1 MPVIAMTQEMASLG
15 KDVAL
20 GVCEALGL
28 QQVRHEVGDVVAGR
42 MQVKKSL
49 IRRIREGRASAVERW
64 AADEKTI
71 SIFTAEEIYDLA
83 VKGNVLIR
91 GWGATL
97 WLRHVKHVPCVRVC
111 APTPLRIKR
120 LMERL
125 ETDDEELARHEIEAD
140 DAARAARMEEH
151 FNVKWGDPTLYDLTL
166 NTERIPIATC
176 VDQVIALARSPAFA
190 ETPQSR
196 QALEDLALQAKA
208 RAALRS
214 DPRTTGIDIV
224 VEAAQ
229 GKLTLRGIV
238 VDDKERDLCRQVI
251 ARDTGV
257 DAIDDQLRTMAGGLY
272 RFPSQP
278 HRPWSPHHG
287 DGGKKD

>member
-1 MPVIAMTQEMASLG
+1 MAVIAMTQEMATLG

-49 IRRIREGRASAVERW
+49 IRRIREGKASALERW

-83 VKGNVLIR
+83 VRGDVLIR

-97 WLRHVKHVPCVRVC
+97 FLREVGHVPCIRVC
-111 APTPLRIKR
+111 APMEVRVRR

-125 ETDDEELARHEIEAD
+125 ATDDEELARHEIEMD
-140 DAARAARMEEH
+140 DAARAGRMGEH
-151 FNVKWGDPTLYDLTL
+151 FNVTWGDPTLYDLTL
-166 NTERIPIATC
+166 NTARVPIPAC
-176 VDQVIALARSPAFA
+176 VDQVVALAKSPAFQ
-190 ETPQSR
+190 ETPESR
-196 QALEDLALQAKA
+196 RHLEDLALRSHA
-208 RAALRS
+208 RAALKA
-214 DPRTTGIDIV
+214 DERTNGIDIL
-224 VEAAQ
+224 VEAN
-229 GKLTLRGIV
+229 GGVLTLKGIV
-238 VDDKERDLCRQVI
+238 VDEREKQRVREVLGKI
-251 ARDTGV
+251 AGV
-257 DAIDDQLRTMAGGLY
+257 KAVDDELRTMAGGMK

-278 HRPWSPHHG
+278 LG
-287 DGGKKD
+287 TGGGA

>member
-1 MPVIAMTQEMASLG
+1 MAVVAMTQEMATLG

-49 IRRIREGRASAVERW
+49 IRRIREGRASAIEKW

-71 SIFTAEEIYDLA
+71 SIFTAEEVFDLA

-97 WLRHVKHVPCVRVC
+97 LLRPVAHVPTVRVT
-111 APTPLRIKR
+111 ASMEVRVKR

-140 DAARAARMEEH
+140 DGARSARMGEA
-151 FNVKWGDPTLYDLTL
+151 FGVSWGEPRLYDLTL
-166 NTERIPIATC
+166 NTDRIAIPTC
-176 VDQVIALARSPAFA
+176 VDHVVRLVRSPEFQ
-190 ETPQSR
+190 ETPASR
-196 QALEDLALQAKA
+196 GHLEDLALQARA
-208 RAALRS
+208 RAALRADS
-214 DPRTTGIDIV
+214 RTAAIDIV
-224 VEAAQ
+224 LDVAGGAV
-229 GKLTLRGIV
+229 TLRGIV
-238 VDDKERDLCRQVI
+238 VDDREKAVCREVVERLP
-251 ARDTGV
+251 GV
-257 DAIDDQLRTMAGGLY
+257 RSVADELRTMKGGLY
-272 RFPSQP
+272 RFPTQ
-278 HRPWSPHHG
+278 
-287 DGGKKD
+287 KDKG

>member
-1 MPVIAMTQEMASLG
+1 MPVIAMTQEMATLG

-49 IRRIREGRASAVERW
+49 IRRIREGRASPIERW

-71 SIFTAEEIYDLA
+71 SIFTAEEVYDLA

-97 WLRHVKHVPCVRVC
+97 WLREVAHVPCIRVC
-111 APTPLRIKR
+111 APLELRVRR

-125 ETDDEELARHEIEAD
+125 DTDDEDLARREIEVD
-140 DAARAARMEEH
+140 DAARAARMGEH
-151 FNVKWGDPTLYDLTL
+151 FNVRWGDPALYDLTL
-166 NTERIPIATC
+166 NTARVPIATC
-176 VDQVIALARSPAFA
+176 VDQVVALARSPAFQ
-190 ETPQSR
+190 ETPESR
-196 QALEDLALQAKA
+196 RRLENLALAA
-208 RAALRS
+208 RVRAALRADERTS
-214 DPRTTGIDIV
+214 DIDIV
-224 VEAAQ
+224 VDAAD
-229 GKLTLRGIV
+229 GTLTLQGIV
-238 VDDKERDLCRQVI
+238 MDEAEKRRVG
-251 ARDTGV
+251 DTVGAIPGV
-257 DAIDDQLRTMAGGLY
+257 QALRNELRTMAGGLK

-278 HRPWSPHHG
+278 GRR
-287 DGGKKD
+287 